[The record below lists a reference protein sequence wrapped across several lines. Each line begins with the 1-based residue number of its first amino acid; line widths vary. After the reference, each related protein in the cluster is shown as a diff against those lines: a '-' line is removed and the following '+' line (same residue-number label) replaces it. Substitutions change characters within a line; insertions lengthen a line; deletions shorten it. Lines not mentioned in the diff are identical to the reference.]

1 MQQNFTLLED
11 IVVVKTQ
18 NKKTQLLQ
26 YIIRRQNTPIDQ
38 KNNKHL
44 IISITHE

>member
-18 NKKTQLLQ
+18 NKNTQPWYFRLTGQ
-26 YIIRRQNTPIDQ
+26 QVDTEP
-38 KNNKHL
+38 
-44 IISITHE
+44 S